1 MTPRVA
7 PPALAALLVVL
18 TGIVAPVPA
27 AESGTDAGEDARTAP
42 APIDAYPGAAAA
54 YVVAVDGRLTWAR
67 NPDLPRPPAS
77 LAKLLTALV
86 LLDDPRW
93 NENARIEVS
102 AAAAAVEGSQLGLRR
117 GETLR
122 AGDALTALLVRSA
135 NDACIALAEHFAG
148 SIDRFVERMNT
159 RAAALG
165 MTNSRFGH
173 PCGLDV
179 PGQRTS
185 ARDLL
190 RVAGAALGRPE
201 IAARVG
207 LARAEIAT
215 LGGRRLAFLNG
226 NALIGRLD
234 GVIGMK
240 SGFTT
245 RAGKCVI
252 AVAQRGGHRVWLVM
266 LGAEE
271 RWWTATGMIEAAFA
285 PFRPIAP

>member
-1 MTPRVA
+1 VTGGRA
-7 PPALAALLVVL
+7 GALAALAVTLAGTL
-18 TGIVAPVPA
+18 APVAA
-27 AESGTDAGEDARTAP
+27 AEPDLGRVDRAGVG
-42 APIDAYPGAAAA
+42 PIDPYPNAAAA
-54 YVVAVDGRLTWAR
+54 YLVAVDGRLHWAR

-77 LAKLLTALV
+77 LAKLLSAVV
-86 LLDDPRW
+86 LLDDPHW
-93 NENARIEVS
+93 DDAARIEVS

-117 GETLR
+117 GEALR

-135 NDACIALAEHFAG
+135 NDACVALAEHYGG
-148 SIDRFVERMNT
+148 SIDQFVQRMNT

-165 MTNSRFGH
+165 MTRSHFGH
-173 PCGLDV
+173 PCGLDA
-179 PGQRTS
+179 PGQQTT

-190 RVAGAALGRPE
+190 RVAGVALAQPK

-207 LARAEIAT
+207 LARAEIET

-226 NALIGRLD
+226 NALVGRVD

-245 RAGKCVI
+245 RAGKCVV
-252 AVAQRGGHRVWLVM
+252 AVAQRGEHRVWLVM

-271 RWWTATGMIEAAFA
+271 RWWTASGMIESAFA
-285 PFRPIAP
+285 PFRPVTP